1 MTGKIFLDGGAG
13 YIGSVLIGYLLD
25 EGYKVTCFDNLLYDK
40 TSLLAYCSHKNFNFI
55 KGDVRNF
62 ELLKKEISK
71 HDIIIPFSA
80 LVGAPLCEK
89 NPLDAKLVNF
99 EHVKYLA
106 KNKSKDQ
113 LLLYNNSNSGLGETD
128 GKSLATEET
137 EFNPI
142 SLYGKT
148 KYFAELAVRE
158 SENHLVFRLATIFGK
173 SFRPRNDLLVNNLVL
188 RALKDRVL
196 IVYEG
201 HYIRNYL
208 HIRDV
213 CKAFVFALDNWDKCK
228 NEVYNLGNDNLNMSK
243 LDLCKKIN
251 EYIPVEII
259 EAQYTKDLDK
269 RNYKISSQKFYNK
282 GFQCEYS
289 LDDGIKELMQ
299 VYKMIDVPQYANY

>member
-1 MTGKIFLDGGAG
+1 
-13 YIGSVLIGYLLD
+13 
-25 EGYKVTCFDNLLYDK
+25 
-40 TSLLAYCSHKNFNFI
+40 
-55 KGDVRNF
+55 
-62 ELLKKEISK
+62 
-71 HDIIIPFSA
+71 
-80 LVGAPLCEK
+80 
-89 NPLDAKLVNF
+89 
-99 EHVKYLA
+99 
-106 KNKSKDQ
+106 
-113 LLLYNNSNSGLGETD
+113 
-128 GKSLATEET
+128 LATEET